1 MADAPPELW
10 LARHGDT
17 AWTVSRQHTG
27 TTDLEL
33 NEAGI
38 DAARALRSKLDGR
51 RYDLVLSSP
60 LRRALDTAHLAG
72 FEPEVEPRLREFDYG
87 EYEGVTTAQ
96 IHETRPDWD
105 LWRDGSPGGETPGD
119 VGRRM
124 DEVIA
129 DIRDRTGERGPR
141 LRPRACAARA
151 DGALARAPGG
161 RGTPLPPGAR
171 GVGVLGSEHGAA
183 AVRAGESDR
192 APFAARRAA
201 GSAWA
206 ENVPREGMPMSTG
219 LIIAIVVIV
228 ALVVLAAIMLM
239 RPGMQRRA
247 AERRMDERRSLAA
260 DRHRSEAEQR
270 EAQARSPS
278 RRRAAPAPRPSCT
291 SRARSCTRRGMAD
304 DALGDPDD
312 TRFQRDRELLDDRDP
327 AAAETRTDPTR
338 ARS

>member
-33 NEAGI
+33 NEAGV

-72 FEPEVEPRLREFDYG
+72 FEPEVEARLREFDYG

-105 LWRDGSPGGETPGD
+105 LWRDGSPGGETPDD

-129 DIRDRTGERGPR
+129 DIRDRAGERALVFGHGHALRVLTARWLGLPAAEGRRFLLGP
-141 LRPRACAARA
+141 A
-151 DGALARAPGG
+151 
-161 RGTPLPPGAR
+161 

-183 AVRAGESDR
+183 AV
-192 APFAARRAA
+192 ARW
-201 GSAWA
+201 G
-206 ENVPREGMPMSTG
+206 V
-219 LIIAIVVIV
+219 
-228 ALVVLAAIMLM
+228 
-239 RPGMQRRA
+239 
-247 AERRMDERRSLAA
+247 
-260 DRHRSEAEQR
+260 
-270 EAQARSPS
+270 
-278 RRRAAPAPRPSCT
+278 
-291 SRARSCTRRGMAD
+291 
-304 DALGDPDD
+304 
-312 TRFQRDRELLDDRDP
+312 
-327 AAAETRTDPTR
+327 
-338 ARS
+338 